1 MGFFGVSAMPT
12 LRSLEGQYKAKIS
25 LLWQPIDGTPIAY
38 HADRPVKTAS
48 IIKLPIL
55 VHAALLVDAGQ
66 LSWNQRVPLDH
77 ATVVPGMGVLRYLD
91 AGIAPTV
98 RDLAVLMT
106 IISDNTA
113 TNILIDML
121 GIEKINERIQTLGMT
136 QTRLNR
142 KVFTP
147 NTPDCLPWGLG
158 VTTAR
163 DTVHL
168 LQSIVTGQIGTPET
182 NLFLRDTLAHQL
194 DRVGFPRGMPRGWTY
209 AGKTGSDDDL
219 RNDCGILTA
228 PDGSIVI
235 AACFVQELA
244 EAPSSVD
251 HPGLKALSDVAAL
264 MTEA

>member
-1 MGFFGVSAMPT
+1 MPT
-12 LRSLEGQYKAKIS
+12 LRSLEGQYKAQIS
-25 LLWQPIDGTPIAY
+25 LLWQPLDGTPIAY
-38 HADRPVKTAS
+38 HADRLVKTAS

-66 LSWNQRVPLDH
+66 LGWEQRVPLDPS
-77 ATVVPGMGVLRYLD
+77 AVVPGMGVLRYLD
-91 AGIAPTV
+91 AGINPTL
-98 RDLAVLMT
+98 RDLCVLMT

-113 TNILIDML
+113 TNMLIDML
-121 GIEKINERIQTLGMT
+121 GIDQINARIIALGMT

-142 KVFTP
+142 KVFSP
-147 NTPDCLPWGLG
+147 NTPECLPWGLG

-168 LQSIVTGQIGTPET
+168 LREIATGRIGTTAT
-182 NLFLRDTLAHQL
+182 NQFLRDTLARQL
-194 DRVGFPRGMPRGWTY
+194 DRVGFPRGIPAGWSY

-228 PDGSIVI
+228 PDGTQVI

-251 HPGLKALSDVAAL
+251 HPGLKALADVAAL
-264 MTEA
+264 MTES

>member
-1 MGFFGVSAMPT
+1 MPT
-12 LRSLEGQYKAKIS
+12 LRSLEGQYKAQIS
-25 LLWQPIDGTPIAY
+25 LLWQPLDGTPIAY
-38 HADRPVKTAS
+38 HADRLVKTAS

-66 LSWNQRVPLDH
+66 LDWNQRIPLE
-77 ATVVPGMGVLRYLD
+77 ATSVVPGMGVLRYLD
-91 AGIAPTV
+91 AGINPTL
-98 RDLAVLMT
+98 RDLCVLMT

-113 TNILIDML
+113 TNMLIDML
-121 GIEKINERIQTLGMT
+121 GIDQINARIIALGMT

-142 KVFTP
+142 KVFAA

-168 LQSIVTGQIGTPET
+168 LREIATGRIGTTAT
-182 NLFLRDTLAHQL
+182 NQFLRDTLARQL
-194 DRVGFPRGMPRGWTY
+194 DRVGFPRGIPAGWSY
-209 AGKTGSDDDL
+209 AGKTGADDDL

-228 PDGSIVI
+228 PDGTQVI

-244 EAPSSVD
+244 ESPSSVD
-251 HPGLKALSDVAAL
+251 HPGLKALAEVAAL
-264 MTEA
+264 MAVS

>member
-1 MGFFGVSAMPT
+1 
-12 LRSLEGQYKAKIS
+12 
-25 LLWQPIDGTPIAY
+25 
-38 HADRPVKTAS
+38 
-48 IIKLPIL
+48 
-55 VHAALLVDAGQ
+55 
-66 LSWNQRVPLDH
+66 
-77 ATVVPGMGVLRYLD
+77 
-91 AGIAPTV
+91 
-98 RDLAVLMT
+98 
-106 IISDNTA
+106 
-113 TNILIDML
+113 
-121 GIEKINERIQTLGMT
+121 
-136 QTRLNR
+136 
-142 KVFTP
+142 
-147 NTPDCLPWGLG
+147 
-158 VTTAR
+158 
-163 DTVHL
+163 
-168 LQSIVTGQIGTPET
+168 VTGQIGTPET

>member
-1 MGFFGVSAMPT
+1 MPT
-12 LRSLEGQYKAKIS
+12 LRSLEGQYKAQIS
-25 LLWQPIDGTPIAY
+25 LLWQPINGTPIAY
-38 HADRPVKTAS
+38 HADRQVKTAS

-66 LSWNQRVPLDH
+66 LDWDERVAL
-77 ATVVPGMGVLRYLD
+77 ATSDVVPGMGVLRYLD
-91 AGIAPTV
+91 AGIKPTL
-98 RDLAVLMT
+98 RDLCVLMT

-113 TNILIDML
+113 TNMLIDMF
-121 GIEKINERIQTLGMT
+121 GIDTINDRIKNLGMAH
-136 QTRLNR
+136 TRLNR
-142 KVFTP
+142 KVFSP

-168 LQSIVTGQIGTPET
+168 LTEIANGHIGIPAT
-182 NLFLRDTLAHQL
+182 NQFLRDTLARQL
-194 DRVGFPRGMPRGWTY
+194 DRVGFPRGIPAGWSY

-228 PDGSIVI
+228 PNGTQVI

-244 EAPSSVD
+244 ESPSTVD
-251 HPGLKALSDVAAL
+251 HPGLRALTEVAAL
-264 MTEA
+264 MTTEA